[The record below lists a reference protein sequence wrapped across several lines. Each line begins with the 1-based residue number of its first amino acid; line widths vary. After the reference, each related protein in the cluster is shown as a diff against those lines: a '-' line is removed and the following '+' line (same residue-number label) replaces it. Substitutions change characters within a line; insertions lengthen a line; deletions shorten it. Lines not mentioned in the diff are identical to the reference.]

1 MIIIVHIKNK
11 SILFIVDMSDSK
23 LPFNASASAQG
34 IIHQFYIGL
43 NKCFSL
49 VSGERVY
56 IERYGDISVSNG
68 CQIEVK
74 NYSDELTDVHENIWK
89 TLKNWLHPNFDP
101 SLYKSLILLTTQY
114 FGTSSSFFKWNI
126 LESSQKLTILNDI
139 YDQYSKRNK
148 KSETTEKILDYVMSD
163 KNKVKL
169 KTIIDKFVI
178 TTGCSNG
185 DELFNQIK
193 DEHGKGVFPE
203 NRDDFIN
210 SLLGYIISP
219 PVADKSGW
227 EISFENFSAELAK
240 YTDLYRTKT
249 FIFPT
254 RKNVNFDI
262 NQYNEHMFVQKIKE
276 IEYED
281 EVPHA
286 ISDYVQTN
294 DIIIND
300 LKKHT
305 IPPTV
310 YETYNDNLADIHNQ
324 EYRAA
329 KRHCSKDNIIDASQ
343 DFYDEIFRKPVPPFA
358 NFSMT
363 PLFFRNGIIHGLI
376 DDNNRNLKWKLRDE

>member
-1 MIIIVHIKNK
+1 
-11 SILFIVDMSDSK
+11 MSDGK

-49 VSGERVY
+49 VSGERLY

-74 NYSDELTDVHENIWK
+74 NYSGELTDVHENIWK
-89 TLKNWLHPNFDP
+89 TLKNWLHPNFNP
-101 SLYKSLILLTTQY
+101 SLYESLILLTTQS
-114 FGTSSSFFKWNI
+114 FSSLSSFFKWNT
-126 LESSQKLTILNDI
+126 LNLSQKFTVLNDI
-139 YDQYSKRNK
+139 YEEYNRRNK
-148 KSETTEKILDYVMSD
+148 KSEITKGLLDYVMSD
-163 KNKVKL
+163 MNKAKL
-169 KTIIDKFVI
+169 EIIIDKFII

-185 DELFNQIK
+185 EELFNQIK
-193 DEHGKGVFPE
+193 DQHGKGVFPE

-219 PVADKSGW
+219 PIANTSGW
-227 EISFENFSAELAK
+227 EICFEDFSAEVAK

-249 FIFPT
+249 FIFPSPSNI
-254 RKNVNFDI
+254 KFDAK
-262 NQYNEHMFVQKIKE
+262 QYDEHMFVQKIKE

-281 EVPHA
+281 EVPYA
-286 ISDYVQTN
+286 ISDYIQTN

-305 IPPTV
+305 IPPKV
-310 YETYNDNLADIHNQ
+310 YEMYNDNLAQIHSQ

-329 KRHCSKDNIIDASQ
+329 KRHCPNDDVIGASQ

-363 PLFFRNGIIHGLI
+363 PLFFRNGMIHGLV
-376 DDNNRNLKWKLRDE
+376 DDNNRNLKWKLNDE